1 MAELNC
7 LKELTLNFNLRK
19 PTSKRPTNVYAV
31 VKVCGKQLKIPTTAK
46 INAYLWDSKKQV
58 PMLLNSMSDAERD
71 NAKRVFSIINSFQ
84 SAFSDYYCYFY
95 QNFQEPFKLLFLLT
109 ALTLVVES
117 GINLKGENFS
127 KSYKEQVVEESAD
140 SIAKNQADMTFSEHF
155 DRAQNELIQ
164 GLRNLGEKNPSLFW
178 LLMLAMLF
186 APLYPLFRKCPTIPD
201 LRFSELIITLVYT
214 YDMFALY
221 NTIFTFFCIPDG
233 FDDVVWLLPAIP
245 LKQLS
250 GFKWWRTIL
259 YLLLSYIAM
268 FMILVGMLC
277 AIAAILYYV

>member
-178 LLMLAMLF
+178 LLMLAMLS

-221 NTIFTFFCIPDG
+221 NAIFTFFCIPDG

>member
-95 QNFQEPFKLLFLLT
+95 QNFQEVQAAVPADGTHIGRGIRNQSERRKLFQ
-109 ALTLVVES
+109 
-117 GINLKGENFS
+117 II
-127 KSYKEQVVEESAD
+127 Q
-140 SIAKNQADMTFSEHF
+140 
-155 DRAQNELIQ
+155 RA
-164 GLRNLGEKNPSLFW
+164 G
-178 LLMLAMLF
+178 
-186 APLYPLFRKCPTIPD
+186 C
-201 LRFSELIITLVYT
+201 
-214 YDMFALY
+214 
-221 NTIFTFFCIPDG
+221 
-233 FDDVVWLLPAIP
+233 
-245 LKQLS
+245 
-250 GFKWWRTIL
+250 
-259 YLLLSYIAM
+259 
-268 FMILVGMLC
+268 
-277 AIAAILYYV
+277 

>member
-95 QNFQEPFKLLFLLT
+95 QNFQEMTSEDVRGFFEKNVLSKLM
-109 ALTLVVES
+109 V
-117 GINLKGENFS
+117 NKNM
-127 KSYKEQVVEESAD
+127 
-140 SIAKNQADMTFSEHF
+140 AKNGVPNVKRERKATKALHKALE
-155 DRAQNELIQ
+155 
-164 GLRNLGEKNPSLFW
+164 
-178 LLMLAMLF
+178 
-186 APLYPLFRKCPTIPD
+186 LYPEVNDRGVNSPLNTPVPVSF
-201 LRFSELIITLVYT
+201 LII
-214 YDMFALY
+214 
-221 NTIFTFFCIPDG
+221 C
-233 FDDVVWLLPAIP
+233 
-245 LKQLS
+245 LS
-250 GFKWWRTIL
+250 Q
-259 YLLLSYIAM
+259 YIS
-268 FMILVGMLC
+268 
-277 AIAAILYYV
+277 

>member
-140 SIAKNQADMTFSEHF
+140 SIAKNQADMTFSEYF

-178 LLMLAMLF
+178 LLMLAMLS

-221 NTIFTFFCIPDG
+221 NTIFTFLCILDG

>member
-140 SIAKNQADMTFSEHF
+140 SIAKNQADMTFSEYF

-178 LLMLAMLF
+178 LLMLAMLS
-186 APLYPLFRKCPTIPD
+186 APLYPLFRKCSTIPD

-214 YDMFALY
+214 YDMFAIY
-221 NTIFTFFCIPDG
+221 EIIFNFFCIPDG
-233 FDDVVWLLPAIP
+233 FDDVVYLLPAIP

-259 YLLLSYIAM
+259 YLILSYISW
-268 FMILVGMLC
+268 FILSIGIVL